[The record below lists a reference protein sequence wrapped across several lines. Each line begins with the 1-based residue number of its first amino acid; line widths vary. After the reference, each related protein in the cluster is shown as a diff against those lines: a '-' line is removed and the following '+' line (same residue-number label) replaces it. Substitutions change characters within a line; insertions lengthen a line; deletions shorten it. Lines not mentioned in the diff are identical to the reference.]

1 MSATT
6 PLVLAH
12 RGASWDAPENT
23 LPAFELAVEQGADY
37 VEFDVRV
44 APDGRLVL
52 WHDPVPD
59 PPPPGLCMLDEA
71 LAVLRGRVGIAVEIK
86 EHKAVDSAMDTLRR
100 HAVGS
105 DELIVLSFEPP
116 TLQAARQLRPDLRTV
131 LNRRRHQSAASE
143 AKGCWGVAF
152 VDAVARP
159 RRLSRAR
166 ERGLATFVFT
176 VNTSTRMRE
185 LAELGVDGIF
195 TDRPGLL
202 RETLAARLPR

>member
-52 WHDPVPD
+52 RHDRLPD
-59 PPPPGLCMLDEA
+59 PPPPGLCTLDEA

-86 EHKAVDSAMDTLRR
+86 ERKAVHPAMDVLGR
-100 HAVGS
+100 HALASG
-105 DELIVLSFEPP
+105 ELIVLSFGPR
-116 TLQAARQLRPDLRTV
+116 TLEAARKLRPDVRTV
-131 LNRRRHQSAASE
+131 LNRRPGRPDLSAAT
-143 AKGCWGVAF
+143 GCWGVAF
-152 VDAVARP
+152 KDALARP
-159 RRLSRAR
+159 GRLSRAHSL
-166 ERGLATFVFT
+166 GLATFVFT
-176 VNTSTRMRE
+176 VNEPTRMRQ
-185 LAELGVDGIF
+185 LAGLGVDGIF